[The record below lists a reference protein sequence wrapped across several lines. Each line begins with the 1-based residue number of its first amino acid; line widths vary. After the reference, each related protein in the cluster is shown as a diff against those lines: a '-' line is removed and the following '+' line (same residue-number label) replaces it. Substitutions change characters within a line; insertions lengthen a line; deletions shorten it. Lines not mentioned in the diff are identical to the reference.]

1 MARYEYMN
9 IPLRWFTQ
17 DIIKQYK
24 TMDLV
29 DKDGFVYVD
38 ICKGMYGLNQA
49 ARISFDHLVKIL
61 KPNGYYPLRFN
72 LSIWCHEMI
81 PTKFALCADNFGIKY
96 TYHAH
101 SHHLVNALKKIPH
114 NIN

>member
-24 TMDLV
+24 IMDLV

-49 ARISFDHLVKIL
+49 ARIDFDRIAKLL
-61 KPNGYYPLRFN
+61 KPHVYYSLHSNPV
-72 LSIWCHEMI
+72 SWCHETPPKNLHFVWI
-81 PTKFALCADNFGIKY
+81 ILG
-96 TYHAH
+96 
-101 SHHLVNALKKIPH
+101 
-114 NIN
+114 